1 MGPRNSGKGHD
12 KHNFKGQKALKFPLP
27 LAMWDFG
34 HCNPNAC
41 SGKRLERLGC
51 IRNLRIGQKFKGVVV
66 TPNGKSPVSPADRE
80 IFDNGGASVVECS
93 WAKIDEIPFSRIGGR
108 CERLLPYLVATN
120 PINYGRPWRLNC
132 AEALAACMYIVGYK
146 DEARLL
152 MENFKWGHAFFDVNE
167 ELLDIYASCK
177 DSDDIQ
183 QKQKQY
189 LEDMEESYREQRTT
203 DFGDIWTQGNLNH
216 KPIAVSNDTSSSS
229 SDSESIEETNLAEE
243 TTNTREDSEQIANEP
258 TEEDDDLWRN
268 IVRMKLKA

>member
-1 MGPRNSGKGHD
+1 MGPRHLGKNYGKD
-12 KHNFKGQKALKFPLP
+12 TYKGQKKPSKFPLP

-51 IRNLRIGQKFKGVVV
+51 IRNLRIGQKFKGVVL
-66 TPNGKSPVSPADRE
+66 TPNGKLTVSPADRE
-80 IFDNGGASVVECS
+80 FFDNGGASVVECS

-167 ELLDIYASCK
+167 ELLDIYAQCK
-177 DSDDIQ
+177 DADEIQ
-183 QKQKQY
+183 EKEKQY
-189 LEDMEESYREQRTT
+189 LEDMEASYHEQRNI
-203 DFGDIWTQGNLNH
+203 DPDDLWTQGNLNH
-216 KPIAVSNDTSSSS
+216 KPVAVGKDTSDSSS
-229 SDSESIEETNLAEE
+229 NSESSDEANIEEEPIPNI
-243 TTNTREDSEQIANEP
+243 EDSKHVAN
-258 TEEDDDLWRN
+258 EEDDDELWRN
-268 IVRMKLKA
+268 IVRMKLKT

>member
-1 MGPRNSGKGHD
+1 MGPRNSGKFHG
-12 KHNFKGQKALKFPLP
+12 KHNFKGQMPSKFPLP

-51 IRNLRIGQKFKGVVV
+51 IRSLRIGQKNKGVVV
-66 TPNGKSPVSPADRE
+66 TPNGKSPVSPADRVF
-80 IFDNGGASVVECS
+80 FDNGGASVVECS

-167 ELLDIYASCK
+167 ELLDIYADCK
-177 DSDDIQ
+177 DADEIQ
-183 QKQKQY
+183 IKQKQY
-189 LEDMEESYREQRTT
+189 LEDMEASYREQRNT
-203 DFGDIWTQGNLNH
+203 DQGDIWTQGNLNH
-216 KPIAVSNDTSSSS
+216 KPVVADNDTSSSS
-229 SDSESIEETNLAEE
+229 SDAESNEEVNAVKEPIQ
-243 TTNTREDSEQIANEP
+243 NSEDSQQDANE
-258 TEEDDDLWRN
+258 EEDDDLWRN
-268 IVRMKLKA
+268 VVRMKLKT